1 MENWQKLCTAPKN
14 PRKFHWAP
22 GEIPWN
28 CPKSGG
34 NSERIYLS
42 LLWNSQKLFQRC
54 WKSPDIVHIPWRMA
68 RECLW
73 AYWEIPRHFSLLLGN
88 SHRISLIQL
97 RNSQK
102 LFANPWEIPRN
113 CPLVLWNSHRI
124 PLRLLRNSQ
133 KLSPTPEQFQK
144 NSSEPT
150 KKFP

>member
-1 MENWQKLCTAPKN
+1 
-14 PRKFHWAP
+14 
-22 GEIPWN
+22 
-28 CPKSGG
+28 
-34 NSERIYLS
+34 
-42 LLWNSQKLFQRC
+42 
-54 WKSPDIVHIPWRMA
+54 
-68 RECLW
+68 
-73 AYWEIPRHFSLLLGN
+73 
-88 SHRISLIQL
+88 
-97 RNSQK
+97 